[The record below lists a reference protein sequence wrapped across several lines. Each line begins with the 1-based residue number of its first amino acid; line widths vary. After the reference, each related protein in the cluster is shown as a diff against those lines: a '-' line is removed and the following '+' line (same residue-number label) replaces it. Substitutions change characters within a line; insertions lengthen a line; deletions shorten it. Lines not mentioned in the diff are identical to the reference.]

1 MPAIGECSRFSGGP
15 STHDKFLMQ
24 HRRRS
29 VVIGRRAKRFGDRC
43 EVSSPGRGGNTAA
56 LQHRGRVGRRG
67 RAVPAQNPGKR
78 NVGNQ
83 NAGRA
88 PAPSAIALFG
98 EAVPPS
104 VTLQA
109 LPANVTGQI
118 PMLKPYAYTI
128 LGKQLLIVNPADRKV
143 VDVITQ

>member
-1 MPAIGECSRFSGGP
+1 MRS
-15 STHDKFLMQ
+15 
-24 HRRRS
+24 HRRH
-29 VVIGRRAKRFGDRC
+29 VVAILLLCSIGAASAAAAGPFRASDDLVLTGAQERLIWRRVAAQNI
-43 EVSSPGRGGNTAA
+43 PNTGEQSA
-56 LQHRGRVGRRG
+56 G
-67 RAVPAQNPGKR
+67 RAVP
-78 NVGNQ
+78 
-83 NAGRA
+83 
-88 PAPSAIALFG
+88 SAVALFG

>member
-1 MPAIGECSRFSGGP
+1 MKSHRPGVVAILLLCSIGAASAAAAGSFRASDDLVLTGAQERF
-15 STHDKFLMQ
+15 
-24 HRRRS
+24 
-29 VVIGRRAKRFGDRC
+29 IW
-43 EVSSPGRGGNTAA
+43 RGVA
-56 LQHRGRVGRRG
+56 
-67 RAVPAQNPGKR
+67 AQNPGKR

-83 NAGRA
+83 NAGGA
-88 PAPSAIALFG
+88 HAPSAIVLFG

-118 PMLKPYAYTI
+118 PMVKPYVYTI
-128 LGKQLLIVNPADRKV
+128 LGQQLLIVNPADRKV